1 MLSNSTDK
9 QASSMRT
16 VAYVDVVSL
25 CIQPFLD
32 VLTCNLSIMCQAIV
46 LQCISFFGL
55 GIVGSKLCCTC
66 PLLLVV
72 GLGFDEESLLFL
84 ICFHCHN
91 LAWQFL

>member
-55 GIVGSKLCCTC
+55 GIVYG
-66 PLLLVV
+66 
-72 GLGFDEESLLFL
+72 
-84 ICFHCHN
+84 
-91 LAWQFL
+91 QFYSMKFQCRSNIEIRM